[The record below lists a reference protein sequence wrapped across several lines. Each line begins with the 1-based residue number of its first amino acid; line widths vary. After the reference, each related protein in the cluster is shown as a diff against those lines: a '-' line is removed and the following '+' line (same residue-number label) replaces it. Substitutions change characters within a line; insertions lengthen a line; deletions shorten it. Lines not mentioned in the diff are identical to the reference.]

1 MEFLTQLERKVLGWL
16 KGVPHLPVGAR
27 KWLGDNIWWIVIIGV
42 VLSGIAALSLLISLF
57 TLFSTL
63 ASPFVVYYA
72 SSAFVTWTIVKTV
85 VSLVFVGLSVAL
97 LALAITPLKAKQ
109 KKGWVLLFVTWLL
122 GALSVVV
129 TAILTLSVLNF
140 ITSVIFGA
148 LWVAVGGY
156 LLFEMHGQ
164 FAHVERSKGVKA
176 ERK

>member
-1 MEFLTQLERKVLGWL
+1 
-16 KGVPHLPVGAR
+16 
-27 KWLGDNIWWIVIIGV
+27 
-42 VLSGIAALSLLISLF
+42 
-57 TLFSTL
+57 
-63 ASPFVVYYA
+63 
-72 SSAFVTWTIVKTV
+72 
-85 VSLVFVGLSVAL
+85 LSVAL

-109 KKGWVLLFVTWLL
+109 KKGWVLLFITWLL

-176 ERK
+176 EKK